1 MFYIC
6 FCIKNKQIL
15 YMIIVI
21 FLTITLFGYYIY
33 YNNQVNTTLLPLRK
47 INMGYF
53 PKSGYYQYK
62 SISDITRYPSYL
74 QQTNNRKRFNKC
86 DPRQTNLELCSELSS
101 NSIETNMQYIQEPY
115 NL

>member
-1 MFYIC
+1 
-6 FCIKNKQIL
+6 
-15 YMIIVI
+15 MIIVI